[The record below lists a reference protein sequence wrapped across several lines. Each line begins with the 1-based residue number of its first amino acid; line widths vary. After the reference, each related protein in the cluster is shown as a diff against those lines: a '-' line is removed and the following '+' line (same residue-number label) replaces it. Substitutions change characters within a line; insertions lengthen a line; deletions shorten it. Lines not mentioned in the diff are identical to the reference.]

1 MAIVV
6 EDGTVVAAAN
16 SYITIDEFQA
26 WADARG
32 IAYGTDFTISHQ
44 LFRAT
49 DYFESLSF
57 KGVKHTEDQPL
68 QFPRDDLYIDGY
80 AVDSDEIPKEVKVA
94 IYELIKIEIDGD
106 SKLSPSE
113 REVTSEQIDSIKIT
127 YKDNAGMKRSTPALD
142 RALRKLVQPT
152 TMVSR
157 A

>member
-16 SYITIDEFQA
+16 SYVTIDEFQA

-32 IAYGTDFTISHQ
+32 ISYGTDFTISQQ

>member
-16 SYITIDEFQA
+16 SYVTIDEFQA

-32 IAYGTDFTISHQ
+32 ISYGTDFTISQQ

-113 REVTSEQIDSIKIT
+113 REVTSEQIDSITIT

>member
-1 MAIVV
+1 MAIIV
-6 EDGTVVAAAN
+6 EDGTVVATAN

-32 IAYGTDFTISHQ
+32 ISYGTDFTISQQ

-49 DYFESLSF
+49 DYFESLAF
-57 KGVKHTEDQPL
+57 KGVKHTETQPM
-68 QFPRDDLYIDGY
+68 QWPRDDVYIDGY
-80 AVDSDEIPKEVKVA
+80 AVDSDEIPKEVKTA
-94 IYELIKIEIDGD
+94 IYELIKLEIDGD
-106 SKLSPSE
+106 SKLTPSE

-142 RALRKLVQPT
+142 RALRKLVQPS

>member
-32 IAYGTDFTISHQ
+32 IAYGTDFTISQ
-44 LFRAT
+44 QIFRAT

-80 AVDSDEIPKEVKVA
+80 SIESDEIPKEVKIA
-94 IYELIKIEIDGD
+94 IYELVKIEIDGD
-106 SKLSPSE
+106 SKLAPSE

-127 YKDNAGMKRSTPALD
+127 YKDSAGMKRMTPALTQ
-142 RALRKLVQPT
+142 ALRKLIQPT

>member
-6 EDGTVVAAAN
+6 EDGTVVPTAN
-16 SYITIDEFQA
+16 SYVSLAEFKG
-26 WADARG
+26 WADDRG
-32 IAYGTDFTISHQ
+32 ITYGTDSAISQQ

-68 QFPRDDLYIDGY
+68 QWPRDDVYIDGY
-80 AVDSDEIPKEVKVA
+80 SVESDEIPKEVKTA
-94 IYELIKIEIDGD
+94 IYELIKIEADGD
-106 SKLSPSE
+106 SRLAPSE
-113 REVTSEQIDSIKIT
+113 RQVTSEQVDSIKIT
-127 YKDNAGMKRSTPALD
+127 YKDNVGMKRETPALTH
-142 RALRKLVQPT
+142 ALRKLIKPV

>member
-6 EDGTVVAAAN
+6 EDGTVVLTAN
-16 SYITIDEFQA
+16 SYITIAEFKS
-26 WADARG
+26 WADDRG
-32 IAYGTDFTISHQ
+32 ITYGTDDAISSQ

-68 QFPRDDLYIDGY
+68 QWPRDDVYIDGY
-80 AVDSDEIPKEVKVA
+80 AVDSDEIPKEVKTA
-94 IYELIKIEIDGD
+94 IYELVKIEADGD
-106 SKLSPSE
+106 SRLAPSE

-127 YKDNAGMKRSTPALD
+127 YKDNAGMKRSTPALTQ
-142 RALRKLVQPT
+142 ALRKIVKPV